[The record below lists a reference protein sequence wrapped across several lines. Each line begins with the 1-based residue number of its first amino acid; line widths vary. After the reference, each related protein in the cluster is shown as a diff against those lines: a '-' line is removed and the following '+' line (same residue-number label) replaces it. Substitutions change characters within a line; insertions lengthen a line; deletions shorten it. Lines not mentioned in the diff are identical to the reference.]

1 MRRFF
6 TRSKFV
12 LASLVTGVLTVT
24 SFIVLTGLSRPGFL
38 SASRPLPDT
47 AFLAVSGTAVAL
59 VSIGLLQLAVATW
72 FMAKRDARRLLR
84 DRGPAGR
91 RFPVDSEE
99 GLASAVRAANYRG
112 IGAGS
117 EIRRFVKHPAGFF
130 GATVLHAGLL
140 LAGIGVA
147 AVALTQSTGL
157 LTLVEGAP
165 VPAGTPLEDPSRGW
179 LGAPAVAPV
188 DITLERVDASFW
200 PTGEPRRY
208 VCTYLLSGASGPR
221 RVNLAVN
228 APQRIDGARYHQENR
243 IGYAFFLTI
252 DGPAGTTKQRL
263 DMPQPPSASE
273 ASYLTRQL
281 PDGAVLDA
289 KCEVD
294 EPAGAQPVLTVRL
307 SRDGT
312 RLGQAT
318 LSEGDAATVGPYRVS
333 ADAVFRWAVL
343 TIDRSCGYGI
353 LFPSFFVIF
362 LGGVLLYGFV
372 PREVT
377 VWKAEDGTV
386 WADWYAPRFADWYRD
401 ELKALEQ
408 AARGETEEVA

>member
-1 MRRFF
+1 MHA
-6 TRSKFV
+6 V
-12 LASLVTGVLTVT
+12 AIAVVAV
-24 SFIVLTGLSRPGFL
+24 GFL
-38 SASRPLPDT
+38 QLLWAT
-47 AFLAVSGTAVAL
+47 AAILQRDRCRLRGSPKERRSCTGARFEVPELAV
-59 VSIGLLQLAVATW
+59 
-72 FMAKRDARRLLR
+72 FAKVLR
-84 DRGPAGR
+84 DQGYR
-91 RFPVDSEE
+91 RTFSSVSD
-99 GLASAVRAANYRG
+99 A
-112 IGAGS
+112 
-117 EIRRFVKHPAGFF
+117 RFVKHRFGFL

-140 LAGIGVA
+140 LAGVGVA
-147 AVALTQSTGL
+147 AVSLTQSTGL
-157 LTLVEGAP
+157 LALVEGAT
-165 VPAGTPLEDPSRGW
+165 VPAGSPLGDPSRGW

-208 VCTYLLSGASGPR
+208 VCTYVLSGAAGWR

-228 APQRIDGARYHQENR
+228 APRRIDGVRYHQENR
-243 IGYAFFLTI
+243 VGYAFFLTV
-252 DGPAGTTKQRL
+252 DGSSGSTKQRL

-281 PDGAVLDA
+281 PDGTVLDA

-294 EPAGAQPVLTVRL
+294 EVAGAQPVLTVRL
-307 SRDGT
+307 TRDGT

-318 LSEGDAATVGPYRVS
+318 LSEGDAATVGPYRIS

-343 TIDRSCGYGI
+343 TIDRSRGYGI

-401 ELKALEQ
+401 ELKALER
-408 AARGETEEVA
+408 AARGEAEEVA